1 MVVAHR
7 LPTLAPEGSRLSCLT
22 GWYVLGNYGS
32 KLRESLSSEK
42 PETQVDS
49 GMFEFASQSHSNSSP
64 LFLLDSKAFFFFLHM
79 HERKL
84 SIMS

>member
-1 MVVAHR
+1 MVVAYG
-7 LPTLAPEGSRLSCLT
+7 LSALALEGSRLSCLT

-49 GMFEFASQSHSNSSP
+49 GMFEFASQE
-64 LFLLDSKAFFFFLHM
+64 LLTPFSIGFKGIYFYTCM
-79 HERKL
+79 NENCL
-84 SIMS
+84 SCLR